1 MRTNKKIDLWMCPTL
16 LCVLLLVSVSLPAR
30 NSSILA
36 NLSSKDSIVGY
47 WSLDPL
53 VCDYVVKA
61 VIVPHESSE
70 SGIKKMVVKRFRL
83 YDNTGEPL
91 ILIDG
96 EEAGMEYFNMVNE
109 AGKIKSYST
118 MKGEDAVG
126 IYGEKAKNGVLLLKL
141 RSLNDTISYR
151 KAMSFSERNGALELN
166 NDGKTLMIINGKE
179 TKGDILLENI
189 PVRNIKNFTV
199 LKGRKAIEMFGEK
212 GRNGVIIMDLHSE
225 KK

>member
-1 MRTNKKIDLWMCPTL
+1 M
-16 LCVLLLVSVSLPAR
+16 
-30 NSSILA
+30 
-36 NLSSKDSIVGY
+36 
-47 WSLDPL
+47 
-53 VCDYVVKA
+53 
-61 VIVPHESSE
+61 IVPHESSE

-109 AGKIKSYST
+109 AGRIKSYST

-151 KAMSFSERNGALELN
+151 KAMSFSERNGAL
-166 NDGKTLMIINGKE
+166 D
-179 TKGDILLENI
+179 
-189 PVRNIKNFTV
+189 
-199 LKGRKAIEMFGEK
+199 
-212 GRNGVIIMDLHSE
+212 
-225 KK
+225 

>member
-1 MRTNKKIDLWMCPTL
+1 MRANKKIDLWMCPTL

-36 NLSSKDSIVGY
+36 NVSSKDSIVRY

-96 EEAGMEYFNMVNE
+96 EEAGMEYFNTVNE
-109 AGKIKSYST
+109 AGKIKSYFPICALFCRKHS
-118 MKGEDAVG
+118 
-126 IYGEKAKNGVLLLKL
+126 
-141 RSLNDTISYR
+141 DTIHFIRRWASKR
-151 KAMSFSERNGALELN
+151 
-166 NDGKTLMIINGKE
+166 
-179 TKGDILLENI
+179 
-189 PVRNIKNFTV
+189 
-199 LKGRKAIEMFGEK
+199 LKGQKSAEC
-212 GRNGVIIMDLHSE
+212 VHPAL
-225 KK
+225 